1 MTPCCPLYKF
11 SVSEKVLCPPLG
23 SCTCIT
29 VPGHLPDHLS
39 KKPCCWYSILK
50 QPTNISMNMTNQD
63 KCMFLDGIRK
73 QVMSLTVPCDLTL
86 SYRYLA
92 AAFTLRTS
100 CGRSSAYG
108 ISWLPS
114 SSTSGA
120 TTNFFLCGWLM
131 MWLTGLSV
139 NAPICF
145 ALSWPLADWAAWRSW
160 AMSCLDTGSC
170 IEWLGSALKLALNSW
185 LALW

>member
-1 MTPCCPLYKF
+1 MISFKNKQLLEITPCCPLHKF
-11 SVSEKVLCPPLG
+11 SVSENVLCPLLG
-23 SCTCIT
+23 SCTYIT
-29 VPGHLPDHLS
+29 VPCHLPYHLS
-39 KKPCCWYSILK
+39 KPCCSYSILK

-63 KCMFLDGIRK
+63 KCMYWDDTRK
-73 QVMSLTVPCDLTL
+73 QEISLTVPCDLTM

-108 ISWLPS
+108 ISWPPS

-120 TTNFFLCGWLM
+120 TNNFSLCGWLM

-145 ALSWPLADWAAWRSW
+145 ALSWPLAD
-160 AMSCLDTGSC
+160 
-170 IEWLGSALKLALNSW
+170 
-185 LALW
+185 